1 MHGGAVP
8 TSLITGG
15 AGFIGSHVTDA
26 LIARGHRTIV
36 LDDLS
41 GGIRDNVNPAAELH
55 VGSCTDVRLVDDIFR
70 RNQIDYVF
78 HLAAYAAEGLSH
90 FIRHFNYSTNIVGSV
105 ALINAAVNAGHV
117 KAFVFTSSIAVYG
130 AAQTPMREDM
140 EPRPEDPYGIAKYAI
155 ELDLAA
161 AHRMFGLDFIVF
173 RPHNVYGERQNH
185 ADPYRNVIAIFI
197 GQVLRGEP
205 CTIFGDGLQTRAFSH
220 VDDIAPI
227 IAASVDNPR
236 ALNEVF
242 NLGAGAS
249 STVLELAQ
257 SIQREMGSS
266 TGIVHLPARNEVV
279 HAFADH
285 EKARDVLGFQ
295 STISLA
301 DGLERTI
308 TWLRHAKK
316 RPPVSLPAVEV
327 SRNLP
332 SAWRSIP
339 SG

>member
-1 MHGGAVP
+1 MP

-15 AGFIGSHVTDA
+15 AGFIGSHITDA

-41 GGIRDNVNPAAELH
+41 GGFRDNVNPAAELH
-55 VGSCTDVRLVDDIFR
+55 VGSCTDARLVDDIFR
-70 RNQIDYVF
+70 RERIDYVF

-90 FIRHFNYSTNIVGSV
+90 FIRRFNYSTNIVGSV
-105 ALINAAVNAGHV
+105 ALINAAVNAGSV

-130 AAQTPMREDM
+130 AGQTPMREDM
-140 EPRPEDPYGIAKYAI
+140 KPHPEDPYGIAKYAI

-161 AHRMFGLDFIVF
+161 ARRMFGLDFIVF

-197 GQVLRGEP
+197 RQVMRGEP

-242 NLGAGAS
+242 NVGAGTS
-249 STVLELAQ
+249 STVLELAEL
-257 SIQREMGSS
+257 IQREMGCS

-285 EKARDVLGFQ
+285 TKAQDVLGLR
-295 STISLA
+295 STVTLA
-301 DGLERTI
+301 DGLRRTVA
-308 TWLRHAKK
+308 WLRDAKE
-316 RPPVSLPAVEV
+316 RPPVTLPAVEV
-327 SRNLP
+327 SHNLP
-332 SAWRSIP
+332 SAWRSIG
-339 SG
+339 SEA